1 MRVTMR
7 VTLIDMMMMMMIMRV
22 IIRVRT
28 NDDETHGEIDA
39 ERICKKP

>member
-1 MRVTMR
+1 MRGTMR
-7 VTLIDMMMMMMIMRV
+7 VTLIDMMMMMIMKV

-39 ERICKKP
+39 EMILI

>member
-1 MRVTMR
+1 MR
-7 VTLIDMMMMMMIMRV
+7 VTLIDMMMMMIMRV

-39 ERICKKP
+39 ERICKI